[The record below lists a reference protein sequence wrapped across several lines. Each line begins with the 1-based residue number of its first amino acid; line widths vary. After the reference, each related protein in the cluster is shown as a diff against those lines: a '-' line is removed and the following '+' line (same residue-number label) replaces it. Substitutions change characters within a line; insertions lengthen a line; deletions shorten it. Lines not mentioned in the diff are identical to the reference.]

1 MQELEFTSE
10 SACLVG
16 LSLDW
21 VVERFQ
27 RYSSF
32 WKHIGYYNEKNL
44 FCQMKFFSPFLLIMP
59 RNMLSNAIFQRELFI
74 FIHPFWKQSVK
85 IDMHGKGRL
94 FFEQIENFKM
104 EVSKFW

>member
-1 MQELEFTSE
+1 
-10 SACLVG
+10 
-16 LSLDW
+16 
-21 VVERFQ
+21 
-27 RYSSF
+27 
-32 WKHIGYYNEKNL
+32 
-44 FCQMKFFSPFLLIMP
+44 
-59 RNMLSNAIFQRELFI
+59 MLSNAIFQRELFI